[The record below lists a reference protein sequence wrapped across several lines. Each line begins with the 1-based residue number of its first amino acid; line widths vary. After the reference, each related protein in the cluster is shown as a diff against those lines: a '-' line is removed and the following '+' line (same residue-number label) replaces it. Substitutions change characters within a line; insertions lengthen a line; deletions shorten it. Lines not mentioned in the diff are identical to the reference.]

1 MYTDPIIVHDD
12 KPGYRSYVTFTVNGE
27 RHRFYNGGII
37 NLPVFP
43 NKAKVPADK
52 FRLLKTLQFEFRKK
66 LEKGWRPTHERA
78 IDPYAGYTL
87 VQCIK
92 EILSNIE
99 IEDISERYRSD
110 LKRIGKEL
118 SEYAKQHK
126 LNQVTCRNITATTLE
141 GFLRNFRTSATYYMT
156 TRSSLAGFFTRM
168 MRNGMIETNPV
179 WKTSRMKSVAVLNQA
194 FTKDELRK
202 LLDHLQRTHSRLHL
216 CALLMYGCFLRPH
229 REVRQLKRR
238 HFSDDLSTIILGGNE
253 NKGKRIRI
261 IRVPMY
267 VREALELNSVH
278 ILEKDL
284 YIVTGTGV
292 TFNQDYFKTAWGRL
306 KKDMEESG
314 LIRKNHTLYSFRH
327 TGTVEL
333 YRKTKD
339 PYKVH
344 QTMGHSSLTV
354 TLTYLRSLGIA
365 TTVAD
370 DLPDL

>member
-12 KPGYRSYVTFTVNGE
+12 KPGYRSYVTFSVNGE

-37 NLPVFP
+37 DLPVFP
-43 NKAKVPADK
+43 NKAKNLADK
-52 FRLLKTLQFEFRKK
+52 VRLLKTLQFEVRKK
-66 LEKGWRPTHERA
+66 LEKGWRPTHEKA

-92 EILSNIE
+92 EILTNIKT
-99 IEDISERYRSD
+99 EDISDRYRSD
-110 LKRIGKEL
+110 LKRIGEEL
-118 SEYAKQHK
+118 SAYAKQHK
-126 LNQVTCRNITATTLE
+126 LNQVICRNITSTTLE
-141 GFLRNFRTSATYYMT
+141 GFLQGFRSSATYYMT
-156 TRSSLAGFFTRM
+156 KRSSLAGFFTRM

-202 LLDHLQRTHSRLHL
+202 LLDYLQHTHPRLHL

-229 REVRQLKRR
+229 REVRQLTRR
-238 HFSDDLSTIILGGNE
+238 HFSDDLSTITLGGNE

-261 IRVPMY
+261 IRVPVY
-267 VREALELNSVH
+267 VREALQLNAVH
-278 ILEKDL
+278 TLDKDNF
-284 YIVTGTGV
+284 IITSTKE
-292 TFNQDYFKTAWGRL
+292 TFNPDYFKTAWGRL
-306 KKDMEESG
+306 KNDMEEAG
-314 LIRKNHTLYSFRH
+314 LIRKNHTMYSFRH
-327 TGTVEL
+327 TGAVEL

-339 PYKVH
+339 PYKV
-344 QTMGHSSLTV
+344 QQAMGHSSLTV

-365 TTVAD
+365 STISE